1 MYPTSQPGGFY
12 GSRLGNEGAFKKEI
26 PFIFPEAI
34 SQVGPKRGSSPYA
47 EPDRDLLENLDPFGK
62 VKRNQQPTQ
71 NSPQP
76 PIQLELPLAQG
87 GVFNTLGNVAG
98 VAAQLAQG
106 GPVNPTYPPGHPLYG
121 TPINFPG
128 TNKPIDLN
136 QAEFEGLQRM
146 RRSGIIPK
154 IPY

>member
-26 PFIFPEAI
+26 PFIFPGDI

-62 VKRNQQPTQ
+62 LKRNQQPTQ

-76 PIQLELPLAQG
+76 PLQLELPLAQG
-87 GVFNTLGNVAG
+87 GVFNALGNVAG
-98 VAAQLAQG
+98 VAAQLARGVPLIQLIL
-106 GPVNPTYPPGHPLYG
+106 PGILFTGH
-121 TPINFPG
+121 
-128 TNKPIDLN
+128 
-136 QAEFEGLQRM
+136 
-146 RRSGIIPK
+146 RSIFLEPASQLV
-154 IPY
+154 